1 MINCDEFLLF
11 CWSGLSHCN
20 LCVFVC
26 VQVKSEVRRL
36 KGIPSLVCLLDHPSK
51 DVHHSACGAL
61 KNISYGRD
69 HDNKI
74 AIKNCDGVPA
84 LIRLLRKTH
93 NQDLTDTITGNAKL
107 PQRFS
112 GGMECLSEPSLE
124 RKSFFRFVPGTLWN
138 LSSHDSVKMEI
149 VDHALHALVD
159 EVIIPHSGWDR
170 GSNGA
175 DESCKPRHLEWETAL
190 TNTAGCLR

>member
-1 MINCDEFLLF
+1 M
-11 CWSGLSHCN
+11 
-20 LCVFVC
+20 
-26 VQVKSEVRRL
+26 RRL
-36 KGIPSLVCLLDHPSK
+36 KGIPALVSLLDHPSK

-69 HDNKI
+69 QDNKI

-93 NQDLTDTITGNAKL
+93 NQDLTDTITGTAQFGSTL
-107 PQRFS
+107 VDGPQ
-112 GGMECLSEPSLE
+112 CLSEPSLE
-124 RKSFFRFVPGTLWN
+124 CKHFLCSVAGTLWN

-159 EVIIPHSGWDR
+159 EVIVPHSGWDR
-170 GSNGA
+170 GSSGA

>member
-1 MINCDEFLLF
+1 M
-11 CWSGLSHCN
+11 
-20 LCVFVC
+20 
-26 VQVKSEVRRL
+26 KSEVRRL
-36 KGIPSLVCLLDHPSK
+36 KGIPALVSLLDHPSK

-69 HDNKI
+69 QDNKI

-93 NQDLTDTITGNAKL
+93 NQDLTDTITGNAQVQQDL
-107 PQRFS
+107 GQLGTTYLSLCFS
-112 GGMECLSEPSLE
+112 RL
-124 RKSFFRFVPGTLWN
+124 VAGTLWN

-159 EVIIPHSGWDR
+159 EVIVPHSGWDR

>member
-1 MINCDEFLLF
+1 M
-11 CWSGLSHCN
+11 
-20 LCVFVC
+20 
-26 VQVKSEVRRL
+26 RRL
-36 KGIPSLVCLLDHPSK
+36 KGIPALVSMLDHPSK

-69 HDNKI
+69 QDNKI
-74 AIKNCDGVPA
+74 AIKNCHGVPA

-93 NQDLTDTITGNAKL
+93 NQDLTDTITGIVQFCSTSVGAML
-107 PQRFS
+107 
-112 GGMECLSEPSLE
+112 CLSRTSLE
-124 RKSFFRFVPGTLWN
+124 CKNFFHFVAGTLWN

-159 EVIIPHSGWDR
+159 EVIVPHSGWDR

>member
-1 MINCDEFLLF
+1 M
-11 CWSGLSHCN
+11 S
-20 LCVFVC
+20 
-26 VQVKSEVRRL
+26 
-36 KGIPSLVCLLDHPSK
+36 LLDHPSK

-69 HDNKI
+69 QDNKI

-93 NQDLTDTITGNAKL
+93 NQDLTDTITGTAQFGSTL
-107 PQRFS
+107 VGGPQ
-112 GGMECLSEPSLE
+112 CLSEPSLE
-124 RKSFFRFVPGTLWN
+124 CKSFLCSVAGTLWN

-159 EVIIPHSGWDR
+159 EVIVPHSGWDR